1 MRAHVARSPAGG
13 RSRRGAPGCAP
24 RSAGL
29 VTGALVLVLALG
41 AASACREPPAAPITQ
56 VRVRETTRASEG
68 PLDRARVEAW
78 AGAAVGRIEGL
89 AVRAAA
95 PGERRWQLEVEVGR
109 RVARGARPEDGGVL
123 PPDRLWREVEVGLE
137 LRAVDRAAAD
147 AGPARLAGA
156 RYAAW
161 GRAAENVGV
170 FEDDA
175 ALVERA
181 VDEAA
186 RDLAE
191 VIRLEVL
198 PEAAVVAQIASGQ
211 GLARRRAIEVAGAR
225 RLAAAVPALVALV
238 PDTALGATGALVA
251 IGDPRATEALIA
263 SARERPLVSI
273 VFAVAQLGGKQA
285 EAWLFTLSS
294 GHPEAHVRAA
304 ATEALGELER
314 RAARRGASP
323 APPGP

>member
-1 MRAHVARSPAGG
+1 MRAHVARSSAGA
-13 RSRRGAPGCAP
+13 RSRRATPRCAP

-29 VTGALVLVLALG
+29 VTGALVLALG

-211 GLARRRAIEVAGAR
+211 GLARRRAIEAAGAR

-238 PDTALGATGALVA
+238 PDTALGGPATGALVA

-294 GHPEAHVRAA
+294 GHPDAHVRAA

>member
-1 MRAHVARSPAGG
+1 MRA
-13 RSRRGAPGCAP
+13 SRRTSGHACSWASD
-24 RSAGL
+24 RRRA
-29 VTGALVLVLALG
+29 VLG
-41 AASACREPPAAPITQ
+41 AAALHAVILGAWACREPPTSPITL
-56 VRVRETTRASEG
+56 VRVRETTRAPEAA
-68 PLDRARVEAW
+68 LDRARVEAW

-95 PGERRWQLEVEVGR
+95 VGERRWQLDVAVGR
-109 RVARGARPEDGGVL
+109 RAFRGARPEDGGVL

-137 LRAVDRAAAD
+137 LRALDRVAAD
-147 AGPARLAGA
+147 AGEVRLGGA

-170 FEDDA
+170 FDDDA

-181 VDEAA
+181 VGEAA

-198 PEAAVVAQIASGQ
+198 PDAAVVAQIVEGQ
-211 GLARRRAIEVAGAR
+211 GLARRRAVEAAGAR
-225 RLAAAVPALVALV
+225 RLGSAVAALVALV
-238 PDTALGATGALVA
+238 PDTALGGPATGALVA
-251 IGDPRATEALIA
+251 IGDPRATEALIE

-273 VFAVAQLGGKQA
+273 VFAVAQLGGTQA

-294 GHPEAHVRAA
+294 GHPDPHVRAA
-304 ATEALGELER
+304 AVEALAELER
-314 RAARRGASP
+314 RASRRGPAPAPSP
-323 APPGP
+323 AP